1 MLRQSRLEVP
11 TDFLP
16 MLTVSI
22 SNSEEVA
29 VLQATEV
36 GNGDPSILINL
47 VRVARGKA
55 CFSSECEFCNA
66 ISKHLLGI

>member
-1 MLRQSRLEVP
+1 VLRQSRLKVP
-11 TDFLP
+11 TDFLS

-22 SNSEEVA
+22 SNSEEMA
-29 VLQATEV
+29 VFQATEV

-47 VRVARGKA
+47 VRIARGKT
-55 CFSSECEFCNA
+55 CLSSECEFSNA